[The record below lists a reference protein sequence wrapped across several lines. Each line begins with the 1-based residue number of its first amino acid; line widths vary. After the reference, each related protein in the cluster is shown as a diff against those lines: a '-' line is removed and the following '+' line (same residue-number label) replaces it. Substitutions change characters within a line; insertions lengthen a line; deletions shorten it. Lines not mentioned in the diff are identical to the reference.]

1 VEESEKYLEGTRNK
15 IQGTRRKEQESMIT
29 LKRTNSDNKD
39 FQFLVER
46 LNEYL
51 LQQYGN
57 LQDFY
62 SQFNK
67 IDNIP
72 NVVIAYWNNEPAGC
86 GCFKKFDNRS
96 VEVKRMFVKED
107 ARGNGI
113 GAAILS
119 ELEKWAT
126 ELGNGSIVLEMG
138 NRQPEAAI
146 LYKKQGYQVIPNY
159 GQYIGMEETSICMKK
174 ELR

>member
-1 VEESEKYLEGTRNK
+1 
-15 IQGTRRKEQESMIT
+15 MIT
-29 LKRTNSDNKD
+29 FKRTDSNDKD
-39 FQFLVER
+39 FHLLVEK
-46 LNEYL
+46 LNKYL
-51 LQQYGN
+51 LQQYGA

-72 NVVIAYWNNEPAGC
+72 NVVIAYWNDGPAGC
-86 GCFKKFDNRS
+86 GCFKKFDNQS
-96 VEVKRMFVKED
+96 VEVKRMFVAEEY
-107 ARGNGI
+107 RGKGI

-119 ELEKWAT
+119 ELEKWAK
-126 ELGNGSIVLEMG
+126 ELGNKEVVLEMG

-146 LYKKQGYQVIPNY
+146 LYKKQGFKIIPNY

-174 ELR
+174 ELT